1 MHRRIIH
8 LVLAMGLCFGPVA
21 HAANI
26 ILVNETYDTDANGS
40 QDDLGLEEFLV
51 GLGHQV
57 NIQRGNWTTLDA
69 AKIATLNAADLIV
82 VSRSTGSGNYDD
94 DATEISNWNGLTA
107 PMILLTPYLSRGT
120 SSGYRWYWFNS
131 TAITNLTGPLMQVVV
146 PTHPIFKGVPLDAS
160 SLVDV
165 VDGTTGTGQ
174 TSFAGTIDVGSGTLL
189 ARTATGTN
197 SWIVEWQPGSPYYT
211 GSPGTPGGKRML
223 FCAGTQ
229 ESGATPQGAFNLT
242 ENGKKLF
249 TNAINYMAGIEEI
262 KTATDPAPANEATD
276 VVRDIVLGWT
286 PNAWAAT
293 HDVYFGTD
301 ADAVANADATQPMGV
316 LVSQGQ
322 DASSY
327 DPDGILEFGQT
338 YYWRIDEVNG
348 APDFTVFKGEVWS
361 FTTEPVSYP
370 IQSVI
375 ATASSATPSMG
386 PEKTVD
392 GSGLN
397 AEGQHSTEPTEM
409 WLSAK
414 DAPEPAWIQFE
425 FDSVYKLDGMRVWNY
440 NQALESLLG
449 FGINDVTIEYSVD
462 GATWTASGDF
472 VFAQAPG
479 DPTYTGEIIDLSGIV
494 ARTVRLTIHS
504 NWGGI
509 AEQFGLSEVRFLHI
523 PTRAREPQPGSGA
536 TGVSVDTLLSWRA
549 GREAV
554 SHQVYFGTDQQAV
567 ADGTAPAAT
576 LTDDSF
582 DPGSLLVG
590 TTYYCRVDE
599 VNEAAVPSVW
609 EGEVWSFTTSEFLVV
624 DDLEGYTDDEGNRIY
639 ESWIDGMTNELS
651 GS

>member
-1 MHRRIIH
+1 MHRRLTL
-8 LVLAMGLCFGPVA
+8 LVLVMGLCLGA
-21 HAANI
+21 AARAANI
-26 ILVNETYDTDANGS
+26 VLVNETYDTDANGA

-57 NIQRGNWTTLDA
+57 DIQRGNWTTLDA

-120 SSGYRWYWFNS
+120 SSGYRWYWLNS
-131 TAITNLTGPLMQVVV
+131 TAVTNLTGPLMQVVV
-146 PTHPIFKGVPLDAS
+146 PTHPIFKGVPLDAGN
-160 SLVDV
+160 LVDV

-189 ARTATGTN
+189 ARTATGAN
-197 SWIVEWQPGSPYYT
+197 SWIVEWQPGTPYYT

-223 FCAGTQ
+223 FCCGTQ

-262 KTATDPAPANEATD
+262 KTAIDPAPANEATD
-276 VVRDIVLGWT
+276 VVRDIVLAWT
-286 PNAWAAT
+286 SNAWAAT

-301 ADAVANADATQPMGV
+301 ADAVANADATQTLGV

-322 DASSY
+322 DANSY

-348 APDFTVFKGEVWS
+348 APDYTVFKGEVWS
-361 FTTEPVSYP
+361 FTAEPVSYP
-370 IQSVI
+370 VQNVT
-375 ATASSATPSMG
+375 ATASSATPGMG

-397 AEGQHSTEPTEM
+397 DGQHSTDPMDM

-414 DAPEPAWIQFE
+414 NAPEPAWIQFE
-425 FDSVYKLDGMRVWNY
+425 FDRVYKLDGMRVWNY

-449 FGINDVTIEYSVD
+449 FGIRDVTIEYSVD

-479 DPTYTGEIIDLSGIV
+479 DPTYAGEIIDLSGIV
-494 ARTVRLTIHS
+494 AKSVKLTIHN
-504 NWGGI
+504 NWG
-509 AEQFGLSEVRFLHI
+509 
-523 PTRAREPQPGSGA
+523 
-536 TGVSVDTLLSWRA
+536 SV
-549 GREAV
+549 
-554 SHQVYFGTDQQAV
+554 
-567 ADGTAPAAT
+567 AAQC
-576 LTDDSF
+576 
-582 DPGSLLVG
+582 G
-590 TTYYCRVDE
+590 
-599 VNEAAVPSVW
+599 
-609 EGEVWSFTTSEFLVV
+609 
-624 DDLEGYTDDEGNRIY
+624 
-639 ESWIDGMTNELS
+639 
-651 GS
+651 